1 MSIYMEKAKELGQ
14 LILES
19 DAAKS
24 MGDAAAVYDADKE
37 AIEQFEAY
45 KAQFQIFQKKLE
57 ANELSEEDY
66 KNESAALNETADKL
80 KEYPAI
86 AGIISA
92 ENEFNSF
99 VTGIMEV
106 LRATIMGQL
115 GNGCGSG
122 AGCGGCGSVCSH
134 NK

>member
-1 MSIYMEKAKELGQ
+1 MSIYLEKAKELGK

-19 DAAKS
+19 DVAKN

-37 AIEQFEAY
+37 AVVEFEAY
-45 KAQFQIFQKKLE
+45 KVHFQAFQKKLE
-57 ANELSEEDY
+57 ANELTEETY
-66 KNESAALNETADKL
+66 KDESSKLNEMADKL

-86 AGIISA
+86 AGIIAA

-99 VTGIMEV
+99 VSEIMEV
-106 LRATIMGQL
+106 LRVTIMGQT

-122 AGCGGCGSVCSH
+122 CGGCGSGCSA
-134 NK
+134 NQ